1 MKNAVNILAII
12 FVLIFN
18 NAISQGVIIDHTC
31 ENLSQIPMNWI
42 DSVQE
47 LQKWHYAHTSHGSQL
62 ITGLDSIESN
72 NPAYD
77 VEIKSYLPNVPGS
90 FCIFDAQ
97 WEFPGEYWKTTE
109 GMNKTRNIL
118 NNNPTI
124 NVSQWS
130 WCTQLNQYS
139 EDDTQDYLDS
149 ISVLEAEFPNVTFV
163 YMTGNAQTGPGN
175 HYNQNL
181 TQGYN
186 RYLRNEQIRT
196 HCINNNRVLFDFAD
210 IDCWWYNPTT
220 EEWEFSAYQYWNGSD
235 TVTVPFEHPQYNL
248 NQAGHTSYENCE
260 NKGKA
265 SWWMMAKLAG
275 MDMGIRVG
283 LEVFIEGPFNGDDMS
298 TGLNPENIPLSQ
310 PYNIAPWNYTGEE
323 SVVSIPNA
331 DVVDWVLVELRD
343 TTNASL
349 ATVETIID
357 RQAAFLLNDGSVVS
371 LDGSSILS
379 FSHSVNHS
387 LFVVIR
393 HRNHLGIMS
402 ANPVTEYSGIYT
414 YDFTTSVSQAYESNQ
429 KLVNGKAVM
438 IGGDANADGDIDT
451 DDKTIWVNQAAD
463 QGYIPGD
470 FNMDKQVAN
479 PDKNEKWIP
488 NEGETSKIPE

>member
-1 MKNAVNILAII
+1 MKNTVNILVII

-18 NAISQGVIIDHTC
+18 DAISQGVIIDHTC

-47 LQKWHYAHTSHGSQL
+47 KQKWHYAHTSHGSQL
-62 ITGLDSIESN
+62 ITGLYSIESI
-72 NPAYD
+72 NPVYD
-77 VEIKSYLPNVPGS
+77 VEIKGYLPNVSGS
-90 FCIFDAQ
+90 FCIFDAE
-97 WEFPGEYWKTTE
+97 WESPEEYWKTAA

-118 NNNPTI
+118 NNNPII

-139 EDDTQDYLDS
+139 EEDTQEYLDS

-181 TQGYN
+181 AQGYN

-196 HCINNNRVLFDFAD
+196 HCINSNRVLFDFAD

-220 EEWEFSAYQYWNGSD
+220 EEWEFSTYQYWNGSD

-265 SWWMMAKLAG
+265 SWWMMAKLAA
-275 MDMGIRVG
+275 MGIRLG
-283 LEVFIEGPFNGDDMS
+283 LDAFIEGLFNGADMS

-310 PYNIAPWNYTGEE
+310 PYNIAPWNYAGTE

-357 RQAAFLLNDGSVVS
+357 QQAAFLLNDGAVVS

-379 FSHSVNHS
+379 FRYSINHS

-414 YDFTTSVSQAYESNQ
+414 YDFTTSVSQAYNSTQ
-429 KLVNGKAVM
+429 KMINGKAIM

-451 DDKTIWVNQAAD
+451 DDKTIWLNQAAD
-463 QGYIPGD
+463 QGYIQGD

-479 PDKNEKWIP
+479 PDKNEKWVP
-488 NEGETSKIPE
+488 NVGQTSQIPE